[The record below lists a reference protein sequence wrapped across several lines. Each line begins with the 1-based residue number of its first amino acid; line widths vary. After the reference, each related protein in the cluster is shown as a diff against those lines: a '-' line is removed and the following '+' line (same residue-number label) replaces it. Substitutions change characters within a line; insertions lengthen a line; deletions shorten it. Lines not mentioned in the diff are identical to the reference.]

1 MWGNYN
7 KNLAQFQKPENALK
21 RAEGSLCVCSLA
33 HRLRALPATLID
45 RSRIGY
51 AELIAVGQRSAAL
64 ETLEAMIK
72 SKRHRTW
79 QITMEKIMFK
89 FLELCVELRMG
100 KRSKD
105 GIIQYRMICQQTN
118 VGSLETVI
126 KHFLR
131 LAEERAKEAQEAAD
145 KITLDIDDLE
155 AEESPESIM
164 LSSVSGEDSKERSD
178 REHVTPWLKFLWET
192 YRSVLEILR
201 NNAKLEQVYQET
213 AQQAFSFCLRYKRH
227 TEFRRLCEILR
238 THLNN
243 ISKYQSQPQNISLN
257 SPESLQLHLQTRFS
271 QLNAATELDLWQES
285 YKTIEDIH
293 GLMLMAKK
301 PPKSAMMATYFG
313 KLAEIFWKSDNFLFH
328 AVALYKLWTL
338 HKNSSKISPEELTH
352 LATSLMLASLVSA
365 LSQRPCEHTECLAID
380 SPVMRQLFV
389 YTCPSSCQPV
399 QMLSLR

>member
-1 MWGNYN
+1 
-7 KNLAQFQKPENALK
+7 
-21 RAEGSLCVCSLA
+21 
-33 HRLRALPATLID
+33 
-45 RSRIGY
+45 
-51 AELIAVGQRSAAL
+51 
-64 ETLEAMIK
+64 
-72 SKRHRTW
+72 
-79 QITMEKIMFK
+79 MEKIMFK

-365 LSQRPCEHTECLAID
+365 LSQRPCEHALRVCCPCQSCHEAVVRLCMPILLPTCSDAYSALICSRSRCSASVATRRRCSTSTRATASAACAWQGCSASRRIPSGNGC
-380 SPVMRQLFV
+380 SPKWSRRTSAPRHVFRIQNAV
-389 YTCPSSCQPV
+389 
-399 QMLSLR
+399 